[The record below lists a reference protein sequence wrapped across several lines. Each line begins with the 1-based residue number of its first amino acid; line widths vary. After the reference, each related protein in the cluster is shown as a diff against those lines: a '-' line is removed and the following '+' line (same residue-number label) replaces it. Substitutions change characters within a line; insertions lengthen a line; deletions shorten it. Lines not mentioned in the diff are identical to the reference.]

1 MHGQSRQM
9 KQKGVGGEEERRIS
23 VSSHYWGFGKDL
35 KVTALEGLLI
45 YFLSSFPINLVSK
58 QVSVWFLCQ
67 V

>member
-1 MHGQSRQM
+1 M
-9 KQKGVGGEEERRIS
+9 KQKEGVGGEENICELS
-23 VSSHYWGFGKDL
+23 FHYWGFGKDL

-45 YFLSSFPINLVSK
+45 YFLSSFPISLVSK